1 MFIHVHPPHMVF
13 WCILTHAH
21 LWQPKKCCTLRRL
34 WGLRGTMSSKGRAG
48 VSCDMLWWWKLVENW
63 AKYGRIDSWTR
74 TKQVDWKLAEYDPNS
89 DLPNLAWQSSTSGF
103 PLRCT
108 GPRDQNVEK
117 KQRFIHPVFY
127 ISHMLHIQCFLSRHE
142 SLVQQIL
149 DYKSKEHIYTS
160 TKEHN
165 MDMVTRY
172 WSSYHSFVPSTRPY
186 QAPNHATRGCCW
198 KPQPRPHR
206 SHVGPTNGSVDGC
219 KMMEF
224 CRNSWAVTPEL
235 MDFLQSLPSIHS
247 MNQWIFLFVTYMLYR
262 KQRFFSPTFT
272 GAYGASFRFS
282 PKPVLSTERSFTP
295 WLPNIL
301 RGHFTNS
308 ASRRGITR
316 YLKSKKST
324 ICFTIQDMGISVLI
338 GEYSE

>member
-206 SHVGPTNGSVDGC
+206 SHVGPTNGSVDWC

-272 GAYGASFRFS
+272 GGLWDF
-282 PKPVLSTERSFTP
+282 L
-295 WLPNIL
+295 
-301 RGHFTNS
+301 
-308 ASRRGITR
+308 
-316 YLKSKKST
+316 
-324 ICFTIQDMGISVLI
+324 
-338 GEYSE
+338 